1 MVRLI
6 KKFINELSFG
16 NIDKLLNIYNVFIDN
31 ELFKNLM
38 E

>member
-6 KKFINELSFG
+6 KKFINELNFG